1 MTTPSDVVGDRVR
14 QLRKKW
20 GMTVE
25 QLAQRCAEEGMLE
38 LTEQALYNIEAGRR
52 SGQGRRR
59 GNRRAV
65 TVDELCALARVLDV
79 APVHL
84 LALPD
89 ETVQQVTRRTA
100 VAAPEVFLWA
110 RGDRPLAGQDETRYL
125 TESYATPAW
134 EAYRDSLRAQ
144 AEADAERVQRAL
156 GAGEEDARRV
166 VEPILRELAREL
178 AAELRGELGLAD
190 EPRQERE
197 GEEDGDR

>member
-134 EAYRDSLRAQ
+134 EAFRDSLRAQ
-144 AEADAERVQRAL
+144 AEADAERMN
-156 GAGEEDARRV
+156 RV
-166 VEPILRELAREL
+166 VHIDAETARQALEPVIREIASKLGLTDEVR
-178 AAELRGELGLAD
+178 AELNPAPDPDSD
-190 EPRQERE
+190 EE
-197 GEEDGDR
+197 GGR